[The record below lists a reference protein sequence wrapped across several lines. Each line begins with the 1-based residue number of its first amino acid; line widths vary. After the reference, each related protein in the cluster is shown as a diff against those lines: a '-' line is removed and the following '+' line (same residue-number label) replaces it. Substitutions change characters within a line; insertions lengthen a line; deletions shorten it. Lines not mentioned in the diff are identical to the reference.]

1 MTRRAVSGAT
11 ALSYVFWVLLA
22 ANIGLGAVLFL
33 AAPEAAA
40 PAGSASGPGGR
51 DACGASRPF
60 ANLRE
65 ALSHATRL
73 DADGGRAEVRE
84 VVARGRPDHVVYIEP
99 AASRD
104 AARRVLRELEGQSIA
119 GQVVDA
125 GPLANAVTLGGVR
138 GGGGGRGAR
147 GARGGVRLPGQANGP
162 RACEHG
168 VRGGWR
174 DGPRRGRARALRRGP
189 GDGRRGR
196 SGRPVKRPRPPGG
209 GGRNPGKPRR
219 R

>member
-22 ANIGLGAVLFL
+22 ANVGLGALLFI
-33 AAPEAAA
+33 AAPDAVSRV
-40 PAGSASGPGGR
+40 PSASAPGGG

-60 ANLRE
+60 ANLRD

-73 DADGGRAEVRE
+73 DGDGGRAEVRE

-119 GQVVDA
+119 GQVVDD
-125 GPLANAVTLGGVR
+125 GPLAHAVTLGVFAEREAAEALVERVAAFGYPARRMALERANTVYVVLAGSGSEGVEHAPCDAVP
-138 GGGGGRGAR
+138 GMDGA
-147 GARGGVRLPGQANGP
+147 GEAVAG
-162 RACEHG
+162 
-168 VRGGWR
+168 
-174 DGPRRGRARALRRGP
+174 
-189 GDGRRGR
+189 
-196 SGRPVKRPRPPGG
+196 
-209 GGRNPGKPRR
+209 
-219 R
+219 